1 MSATPWLLR
10 ETNPEWRDDHD
21 YTIGSCKRGSNGK
34 IYFAL
39 KPSGP
44 NSGGAQNP
52 TTTDGYWVS
61 LADSLKQGGINA
73 LLPEEIGAARGSRIS
88 ATTPATAGWYRIAQ
102 SAVSI
107 NNCLGLLEITGAASG
122 AHSATLLSAGISY
135 GVNPVLIQH
144 AHVPYSV
151 PGLTKARIV
160 YHKTYSGNYAYL
172 EVYLSVAKAEVISVN
187 MIGGQ
192 GWTLLAPST
201 AGGIPEGYS
210 AAELTFVAGKIV
222 GNVAG
227 SVTGNAGTA
236 TKLAT
241 ARTITLSGDAT
252 ASGTFDG
259 SGNLTLATTL
269 KNSGA
274 TAGSYGPGANATPAF
289 GASFEVP
296 EVTVDAKGRVTSIA
310 ERTVKLPAAP
320 TSITGNAGTATKWA
334 TKRTVDGVQMDGS
347 ANVHH
352 YGACSTAAATAEK
365 AVALTG
371 FVLATGA
378 VIRVKFTVTNTAANP
393 TLNVNATGAKPVYY
407 RGAAITAGTLAA
419 NRTYEFVYNG
429 TQYELVGDIDSNTIY
444 TAGSVAPKAA
454 GTAAVGT
461 SAKYARE
468 DHVHPAQTTVSGNAG
483 SATKLATARTIDGIS
498 FDGSATIAH
507 YGTCSTE
514 AATAAKVVA
523 CTGFALATGSRI
535 TVRFTVT
542 NTAANPTLNV
552 NGTGAKAI
560 RYRNAAVSASYL
572 AANRTYDFV
581 YDGTYYQLVGDV
593 DTNTTYSLATAT
605 KDGLMA
611 KADKSKLDGV
621 AAGAEVNQNA
631 FSKIVVGS
639 TTIIADTE
647 IDTLTLVAGANIT
660 LTPDATNDK
669 VTITAKDTTYTNM
682 AGATASA
689 AGKAGLA
696 PAPAAGAQGKYL
708 RGDGTW
714 QTPPN
719 TTYAVATQSA
729 NGLMSATDKK
739 SVDYAE
745 ALRLSFIGV
754 PRYWR
759 STTLPAN
766 HVWANGDLV
775 LFSDWPELKKVYD
788 AGGFTG
794 MLLAYNANAATI
806 AANLGK
812 WRPNA
817 ANPTGLYVPK
827 LGDQF
832 FRAWTGEGEAGTWQS
847 DAIRNITGRPGITAS
862 DEFTWGEGAFYG
874 VEYFA
879 GVLST
884 AQPSHLIYFDSSRV
898 IPTGPVTVPPH
909 IWQPVVVYLG
919 LPA

>member
-352 YGACSTAAATAEK
+352 YGTCSTAAATAEK

-429 TQYELVGDIDSNTIY
+429 TQYELVGD
-444 TAGSVAPKAA
+444 
-454 GTAAVGT
+454 
-461 SAKYARE
+461 
-468 DHVHPAQTTVSGNAG
+468 
-483 SATKLATARTIDGIS
+483 
-498 FDGSATIAH
+498 
-507 YGTCSTE
+507 
-514 AATAAKVVA
+514 
-523 CTGFALATGSRI
+523 
-535 TVRFTVT
+535 
-542 NTAANPTLNV
+542 
-552 NGTGAKAI
+552 
-560 RYRNAAVSASYL
+560 
-572 AANRTYDFV
+572 
-581 YDGTYYQLVGDV
+581 V

-647 IDTLTLVAGANIT
+647 IDTLTLVAGTNIT

-682 AGATASA
+682 TGATASA

-832 FRAWTGEGEAGTWQS
+832 FRAWTQGAGEAGVCAT
-847 DAIRNITGRPGITAS
+847 DTGRTLTAGWTTGWAQS
-862 DEFTWGEGAFYG
+862 FIPTVYTGGAIYAETSTATQASVTATDPVIQPFHVVFDAARVWGEH
-874 VEYFA
+874 A
-879 GVLST
+879 GTEFSP
-884 AQPSHLIYFDSSRV
+884 A
-898 IPTGPVTVPPH
+898 H
-909 IWQPVVVYLG
+909 IQFPVVLYLG
-919 LPA
+919 NPA

>member
-352 YGACSTAAATAEK
+352 YGTCSTAAATAEK

-429 TQYELVGDIDSNTIY
+429 TQYELVGD
-444 TAGSVAPKAA
+444 
-454 GTAAVGT
+454 
-461 SAKYARE
+461 
-468 DHVHPAQTTVSGNAG
+468 
-483 SATKLATARTIDGIS
+483 
-498 FDGSATIAH
+498 
-507 YGTCSTE
+507 
-514 AATAAKVVA
+514 
-523 CTGFALATGSRI
+523 
-535 TVRFTVT
+535 
-542 NTAANPTLNV
+542 
-552 NGTGAKAI
+552 
-560 RYRNAAVSASYL
+560 
-572 AANRTYDFV
+572 
-581 YDGTYYQLVGDV
+581 V

-647 IDTLTLVAGANIT
+647 IDTLTLVAGTNIT

-682 AGATASA
+682 TGATASA

-832 FRAWTGEGEAGTWQS
+832 FRAWTGGGDGLAGIYNAPGLPEIGGHFAPRVLVQGGLTNAGVALEHLS
-847 DAIRNITGRPGITAS
+847 GVFHDGRPDTTETAPILA
-862 DEFTWGEGAFYG
+862 TEGTYRVPAWNIRMLASRYN
-874 VEYFA
+874 
-879 GVLST
+879 
-884 AQPSHLIYFDSSRV
+884 PIYSASGTV
-898 IPTGPVTVPPH
+898 MPESVNLPVCL
-909 IWQPVVVYLG
+909 YLG
-919 LPA
+919 LHT

>member
-352 YGACSTAAATAEK
+352 YGTCSTAAATAEK

-429 TQYELVGDIDSNTIY
+429 TQYELVGD
-444 TAGSVAPKAA
+444 
-454 GTAAVGT
+454 
-461 SAKYARE
+461 
-468 DHVHPAQTTVSGNAG
+468 
-483 SATKLATARTIDGIS
+483 
-498 FDGSATIAH
+498 
-507 YGTCSTE
+507 
-514 AATAAKVVA
+514 
-523 CTGFALATGSRI
+523 
-535 TVRFTVT
+535 
-542 NTAANPTLNV
+542 
-552 NGTGAKAI
+552 
-560 RYRNAAVSASYL
+560 
-572 AANRTYDFV
+572 
-581 YDGTYYQLVGDV
+581 V

-647 IDTLTLVAGANIT
+647 IDTLTLVAGTNIT

-682 AGATASA
+682 TGATASA

-832 FRAWTGEGEAGTWQS
+832 FRAWTGAGEAGVCAT
-847 DAIRNITGRPGITAS
+847 DTGRTLTAGWTTGWAQS
-862 DEFTWGEGAFYG
+862 FIPTVYTGGAVYAETSTATQASVTATDPVIQPFHVVFDAARVWGEHVGMEFSPA
-874 VEYFA
+874 
-879 GVLST
+879 
-884 AQPSHLIYFDSSRV
+884 
-898 IPTGPVTVPPH
+898 H
-909 IWQPVVVYLG
+909 IRFPVVLYLG
-919 LPA
+919 NPA

>member
-1 MSATPWLLR
+1 M
-10 ETNPEWRDDHD
+10 
-21 YTIGSCKRGSNGK
+21 
-34 IYFAL
+34 
-39 KPSGP
+39 
-44 NSGGAQNP
+44 
-52 TTTDGYWVS
+52 
-61 LADSLKQGGINA
+61 
-73 LLPEEIGAARGSRIS
+73 
-88 ATTPATAGWYRIAQ
+88 
-102 SAVSI
+102 
-107 NNCLGLLEITGAASG
+107 
-122 AHSATLLSAGISY
+122 
-135 GVNPVLIQH
+135 
-144 AHVPYSV
+144 
-151 PGLTKARIV
+151 
-160 YHKTYSGNYAYL
+160 
-172 EVYLSVAKAEVISVN
+172 YLSVAKAEVISVN

-352 YGACSTAAATAEK
+352 YGTCSTAAATAEK

-378 VIRVKFTVTNTAANP
+378 VIRVK
-393 TLNVNATGAKPVYY
+393 
-407 RGAAITAGTLAA
+407 
-419 NRTYEFVYNG
+419 
-429 TQYELVGDIDSNTIY
+429 
-444 TAGSVAPKAA
+444 
-454 GTAAVGT
+454 
-461 SAKYARE
+461 
-468 DHVHPAQTTVSGNAG
+468 
-483 SATKLATARTIDGIS
+483 
-498 FDGSATIAH
+498 
-507 YGTCSTE
+507 
-514 AATAAKVVA
+514 
-523 CTGFALATGSRI
+523 
-535 TVRFTVT
+535 FTVT

-647 IDTLTLVAGANIT
+647 IDTLTLVAGTNIT

-682 AGATASA
+682 TGATASA

-832 FRAWTGEGEAGTWQS
+832 FPAWTSGAGREAGSWATDQMR
-847 DAIRNITGRPGITAS
+847 AITGVGAEGLADTAANLTGAFFSNYAVKVGGFVGITDISAVYACAN
-862 DEFTWGEGAFYG
+862 G
-874 VEYFA
+874 
-879 GVLST
+879 
-884 AQPSHLIYFDSSRV
+884 FDSSRV
-898 IPTGPVTVPPH
+898 VPTGPVTVPPH
-909 IWQPVVVYLG
+909 VWQPIILYLG

>member
-227 SVTGNAGTA
+227 SV
-236 TKLAT
+236 
-241 ARTITLSGDAT
+241 
-252 ASGTFDG
+252 
-259 SGNLTLATTL
+259 
-269 KNSGA
+269 
-274 TAGSYGPGANATPAF
+274 
-289 GASFEVP
+289 
-296 EVTVDAKGRVTSIA
+296 
-310 ERTVKLPAAP
+310 
-320 TSITGNAGTATKWA
+320 TGNAGTATKWA

-647 IDTLTLVAGANIT
+647 IDTLTLVAGTNIT

-669 VTITAKDTTYTNM
+669 VTITAKDTTY
-682 AGATASA
+682 
-689 AGKAGLA
+689 
-696 PAPAAGAQGKYL
+696 
-708 RGDGTW
+708 
-714 QTPPN
+714 
-719 TTYAVATQSA
+719 AVATQLA
-729 NGLMSATDKK
+729 NGLMSAADKK

-827 LGDQF
+827 LGEQF
-832 FRAWTGEGEAGTWQS
+832 FRAWTLGAGREAGEWQA
-847 DAIRNITGRPGITAS
+847 DAIRNIIGQLVSIWSYQDALPGGTGALSWTTSGEGGFTANSKSTMQGITFDAS
-862 DEFTWGEGAFYG
+862 RI
-874 VEYFA
+874 VP
-879 GVLST
+879 T
-884 AQPSHLIYFDSSRV
+884 ATENRPVNVAIPV
-898 IPTGPVTVPPH
+898 IL
-909 IWQPVVVYLG
+909 YLG
-919 LPA
+919 LRA

>member
-352 YGACSTAAATAEK
+352 YGTCSTAAATAEK

-429 TQYELVGDIDSNTIY
+429 TQYELVGD
-444 TAGSVAPKAA
+444 
-454 GTAAVGT
+454 
-461 SAKYARE
+461 
-468 DHVHPAQTTVSGNAG
+468 
-483 SATKLATARTIDGIS
+483 
-498 FDGSATIAH
+498 
-507 YGTCSTE
+507 
-514 AATAAKVVA
+514 
-523 CTGFALATGSRI
+523 
-535 TVRFTVT
+535 
-542 NTAANPTLNV
+542 
-552 NGTGAKAI
+552 
-560 RYRNAAVSASYL
+560 
-572 AANRTYDFV
+572 
-581 YDGTYYQLVGDV
+581 V

-647 IDTLTLVAGANIT
+647 IDTLTLVAGTNIT

-682 AGATASA
+682 TGATASA

-832 FRAWTGEGEAGTWQS
+832 FRAWTGGGDREAGSSQT
-847 DAIRNITGRPGITAS
+847 DTGRNATGIIDTATWMRDVS
-862 DEFTWGEGAFYG
+862 GVLYATKAGRAVSGTGIDDEYDCLNIDLARVWGEHAGT
-874 VEYFA
+874 EFA
-879 GVLST
+879 
-884 AQPSHLIYFDSSRV
+884 
-898 IPTGPVTVPPH
+898 PTH
-909 IWQPVVVYLG
+909 IRIPVVFYLG
-919 LPA
+919 NSA

>member
-1 MSATPWLLR
+1 M
-10 ETNPEWRDDHD
+10 
-21 YTIGSCKRGSNGK
+21 
-34 IYFAL
+34 
-39 KPSGP
+39 
-44 NSGGAQNP
+44 
-52 TTTDGYWVS
+52 
-61 LADSLKQGGINA
+61 
-73 LLPEEIGAARGSRIS
+73 
-88 ATTPATAGWYRIAQ
+88 
-102 SAVSI
+102 
-107 NNCLGLLEITGAASG
+107 
-122 AHSATLLSAGISY
+122 SAGISY

-352 YGACSTAAATAEK
+352 YGTCSTAAATAEK

-429 TQYELVGDIDSNTIY
+429 TQYELVGD
-444 TAGSVAPKAA
+444 
-454 GTAAVGT
+454 
-461 SAKYARE
+461 
-468 DHVHPAQTTVSGNAG
+468 
-483 SATKLATARTIDGIS
+483 
-498 FDGSATIAH
+498 
-507 YGTCSTE
+507 
-514 AATAAKVVA
+514 
-523 CTGFALATGSRI
+523 
-535 TVRFTVT
+535 
-542 NTAANPTLNV
+542 
-552 NGTGAKAI
+552 
-560 RYRNAAVSASYL
+560 
-572 AANRTYDFV
+572 
-581 YDGTYYQLVGDV
+581 V

-647 IDTLTLVAGANIT
+647 IDTLTLVAGTNIT

-682 AGATASA
+682 TGATASA

-832 FRAWTGEGEAGTWQS
+832 FRAWTGMGNQAGSAFS
-847 DAIRNITGRPGITAS
+847 DTGRALTGKIDLDICS
-862 DEFTWGEGAFYG
+862 YVWESS
-874 VEYFA
+874 
-879 GVLST
+879 GVLSGLGASDGINPQQGAMNGQQT
-884 AQPSHLIYFDSSRV
+884 AFDFDASRSWGDTH
-898 IPTGPVTVPPH
+898 TGTEFAPAH
-909 IWQPVVVYLG
+909 ILQPVIIYLG
-919 LPA
+919 NHV

>member
-102 SAVSI
+102 STVSI

-160 YHKTYSGNYAYL
+160 YHKTDSGNYAYL

-259 SGNLTLATTL
+259 SGNLTLTTTL

-320 TSITGNAGTATKWA
+320 PVS
-334 TKRTVDGVQMDGS
+334 RVM
-347 ANVHH
+347 
-352 YGACSTAAATAEK
+352 
-365 AVALTG
+365 
-371 FVLATGA
+371 LA
-378 VIRVKFTVTNTAANP
+378 R
-393 TLNVNATGAKPVYY
+393 
-407 RGAAITAGTLAA
+407 R
-419 NRTYEFVYNG
+419 RNG
-429 TQYELVGDIDSNTIY
+429 
-444 TAGSVAPKAA
+444 
-454 GTAAVGT
+454 
-461 SAKYARE
+461 R
-468 DHVHPAQTTVSGNAG
+468 
-483 SATKLATARTIDGIS
+483 
-498 FDGSATIAH
+498 
-507 YGTCSTE
+507 
-514 AATAAKVVA
+514 
-523 CTGFALATGSRI
+523 
-535 TVRFTVT
+535 
-542 NTAANPTLNV
+542 
-552 NGTGAKAI
+552 
-560 RYRNAAVSASYL
+560 
-572 AANRTYDFV
+572 
-581 YDGTYYQLVGDV
+581 
-593 DTNTTYSLATAT
+593 
-605 KDGLMA
+605 
-611 KADKSKLDGV
+611 
-621 AAGAEVNQNA
+621 QNA
-631 FSKIVVGS
+631 
-639 TTIIADTE
+639 
-647 IDTLTLVAGANIT
+647 
-660 LTPDATNDK
+660 
-669 VTITAKDTTYTNM
+669 
-682 AGATASA
+682 
-689 AGKAGLA
+689 
-696 PAPAAGAQGKYL
+696 
-708 RGDGTW
+708 
-714 QTPPN
+714 
-719 TTYAVATQSA
+719 
-729 NGLMSATDKK
+729 
-739 SVDYAE
+739 
-745 ALRLSFIGV
+745 
-754 PRYWR
+754 
-759 STTLPAN
+759 
-766 HVWANGDLV
+766 
-775 LFSDWPELKKVYD
+775 
-788 AGGFTG
+788 
-794 MLLAYNANAATI
+794 
-806 AANLGK
+806 
-812 WRPNA
+812 
-817 ANPTGLYVPK
+817 
-827 LGDQF
+827 
-832 FRAWTGEGEAGTWQS
+832 
-847 DAIRNITGRPGITAS
+847 
-862 DEFTWGEGAFYG
+862 
-874 VEYFA
+874 
-879 GVLST
+879 LST
-884 AQPSHLIYFDSSRV
+884 ACRWTAAPTCITTGHVRPQRRQRRRRLPSRGLFL
-898 IPTGPVTVPPH
+898 PP
-909 IWQPVVVYLG
+909 
-919 LPA
+919 ARSFA

>member
-647 IDTLTLVAGANIT
+647 IDTLTLVAGTNIT

-669 VTITAKDTTYTNM
+669 VTITAKDTTY
-682 AGATASA
+682 
-689 AGKAGLA
+689 
-696 PAPAAGAQGKYL
+696 
-708 RGDGTW
+708 
-714 QTPPN
+714 
-719 TTYAVATQSA
+719 AVATQLA
-729 NGLMSATDKK
+729 NGLMSAADKK

-788 AGGFTG
+788 TGGFTG

-827 LGDQF
+827 LGEQF
-832 FRAWTGEGEAGTWQS
+832 FRAWTGAGESGRYNAPGLPELLGGFSAYTFDAGMPWQ
-847 DAIRNITGRPGITAS
+847 AITSVDSGMNALTVGSSGGTRYNAFTFRAS
-862 DEFTWGEGAFYG
+862 LSNTIYGAS
-874 VEYFA
+874 
-879 GVLST
+879 ST
-884 AQPSHLIYFDSSRV
+884 VMPPSVNLPV
-898 IPTGPVTVPPH
+898 IL
-909 IWQPVVVYLG
+909 YLG
-919 LPA
+919 NPA